1 MSLSIIKGQKT
12 DLTKTTP
19 SLSRIIVGMGWNST
33 SGVDLDLS
41 VFVLQANGKVKTD
54 QDLIYYSNP
63 SGANGSISI
72 AGKGA
77 TKPYG
82 SQTDKEQVEIRLG
95 DVPKDIERIPFT
107 LTIYEGEKRRQ
118 NFSLVDDAYIRVV
131 DEATGNELLRYELGK
146 NFPVETAIVVGELY
160 RYHADWKFNAI
171 GSGYSGGLFS
181 LCRSFGVD
189 VEEDSAP
196 AQTTQPAQAAPPQA
210 TPAKEAE
217 KAPLSSPSA
226 GQAPSA
232 LPSSIRLDKIELR
245 KKGEVINL
253 QKNSGSLGE
262 ILVNLNWNRKKSGGG
277 LFKAASSVDLDLG
290 CLYELKD
297 GTKGGVQALGNA
309 FGDLNR
315 PPFMAL
321 DGDDR
326 TGALAGGEN
335 LRING
340 ARVADIERIVIFA
353 FIYEGVANWS
363 QADGVVT
370 IKQSG
375 GPDIEVRMDE
385 YNNSKGLCAIAM
397 IKNVNDQTFSIE
409 RLVQFFGDQQELDVA
424 YHWGLRWAKGRK

>member
-12 DLTKTTP
+12 DITKNNP

-33 SGVDLDLS
+33 SGVDLDFS
-41 VFVLQANGKVKTD
+41 VFVLQANGKVRSD
-54 QDLIYYSNP
+54 QDLIFYSNP
-63 SGANGSISI
+63 SGANGSVQIV
-72 AGKGA
+72 GEGRK
-77 TKPYG
+77 TYG
-82 SQTDKEQVEIRLG
+82 NQADKEQVNIQLG
-95 DVPKDIERIPFT
+95 SIPKEVERVPFT
-107 LTIYEGEKRRQ
+107 LTIYEGDTRRQ
-118 NFSLVDDAYIRVV
+118 NFSLVNDAYIRVV
-131 DEATGNELLRYELGK
+131 DETSGNELFRYELGK

-160 RYHADWKFNAI
+160 RYNNDWKFNAI
-171 GSGYSGGLFS
+171 GSGYSGGLS
-181 LCRSFGVD
+181 ALCRSFGVD
-189 VEEDSAP
+189 VSEDAAP
-196 AQTTQPAQAAPPQA
+196 SPSAQAASKPPVV
-210 TPAKEAE
+210 
-217 KAPLSSPSA
+217 
-226 GQAPSA
+226 QAPPPTPPPA
-232 LPSSIRLDKIELR
+232 TVTPPTPPTPPPSSIRLDKIELR

-253 QKNSGSLGE
+253 QKNAGSLGE
-262 ILVNLNWNRKKSGGG
+262 ILVNLNWNRKKTGGG
-277 LFKAASSVDLDLG
+277 LFKAATGIDLDLG

-315 PPFMAL
+315 PPYVSL

-340 ARVADIERIVIFA
+340 SKVAEIERIVIFA

-397 IKNVNDQTFSIE
+397 IKNVNNQTFSIE
-409 RLVQFFGDQQELDVA
+409 RLVQFFDDQQKLDVA
-424 YHWGLRWAKGRK
+424 YNWGLRWAKGRK

>member
-12 DLTKTTP
+12 DITKNNP
-19 SLSRIIVGMGWNST
+19 SLSRIVVAMGWT
-33 SGVDLDLS
+33 ATTGVDLDLS
-41 VFVLQANGKVKTD
+41 VFVLQANGKVSSD
-54 QDLIYYSNP
+54 QDLIFYSNP
-63 SGANGSISI
+63 SGANGAVQL
-72 AGKGA
+72 AGQARKA
-77 TKPYG
+77 YG
-82 SQTDKEQVEIRLG
+82 SQADKEQVNVQLSLI
-95 DVPKDIERIPFT
+95 PKEVERVPFT
-107 LTIYEGEKRRQ
+107 LTIYEGDARRQ
-118 NFSLVDDAYIRVV
+118 NFSLVNDAYIRVI
-131 DEATGNELLRYELGK
+131 DEASGNELFRYELGN

-160 RYHADWKFNAI
+160 RYGAEWKFNAI
-171 GSGYSGGLFS
+171 GSGYSGGLS
-181 LCRSFGVD
+181 ALCGSFGVD
-189 VEEDSAP
+189 VREEAKP
-196 AQTTQPAQAAPPQA
+196 AQPTQAAPKP
-210 TPAKEAE
+210 PVV
-217 KAPLSSPSA
+217 
-226 GQAPSA
+226 QAPPAQPPVSP
-232 LPSSIRLDKIELR
+232 PSTIRLDKIELR

-277 LFKAASSVDLDLG
+277 LFKAASGVDLDLG

-315 PPFMAL
+315 PPFVAL

-340 ARVADIERIVIFA
+340 ARVADIERIVVFA

-397 IKNVNDQTFSIE
+397 IKNVNNQTFSIE
-409 RLVQFFGDQQELDVA
+409 RLVQFFGDQQELDKA
-424 YHWGLRWAKGRK
+424 YQWGLRWSKGRK